1 MKYDEAQEIF
11 TLETTGREITAN
23 RGVLGVSAHQDTEY
37 LFQGYDG
44 FFVKFA
50 CENSN
55 PPQLTKAEKQEIALY
70 MIQLWFNWAHKGE
83 EE

>member
-11 TLETTGREITAN
+11 TLETTGREIIAN
-23 RGVLGVSAHQDTEY
+23 RGVLGVSANQDTGY

-44 FFVKFA
+44 LFVEFT
-50 CENSN
+50 CEYSN
-55 PPQLTKAEKQEIALY
+55 PPQLTKTEKQEIALY
-70 MIQLWFNWAHKGE
+70 MMRLWFNWARKGE